1 MAFEAILT
9 QQTARPRG
17 RRLTLSVSLAL
28 HVVALTYGVVMSL
41 WHVDEL
47 PLPAVHVTLAS
58 SAPPPPPPP
67 PPPASRSSE
76 TKPKKKPFEPKPNVI
91 VQPKEAPQP
100 QPTQADEPAEAD
112 EPEGQAGGEQGGVAG
127 GVVGGVV
134 GGTPPPPAP
143 KDSGPKLVS
152 AQVAKGQLL
161 IDPNQPQY
169 RVSLPA
175 MLARG
180 GLTYFAVLRVCVS
193 AQGAVSGVQIVR
205 PAGPAIDP
213 QIPGVLARWRYRP
226 LLLDGKPS
234 PFCYMLKYEITAR

>member
-17 RRLTLSVSLAL
+17 RRLTLTLSLVL
-28 HVVALTYGVVMSL
+28 HAVALTYGVVLSL
-41 WHVDEL
+41 WHVEEL
-47 PLPAVHVTLAS
+47 PLPAVHVTLAT

-67 PPPASRSSE
+67 PPAARTADS
-76 TKPKKKPFEPKPNVI
+76 KPKKKPVEPKPTTI
-91 VQPKEAPQP
+91 VEPKQTPQPEPEEAP
-100 QPTQADEPAEAD
+100 EPAQSD

-134 GGTPPPPAP
+134 GGTPPPPPA

-161 IDPNQPQY
+161 IDPNLAQY

-193 AQGAVSGVQIVR
+193 AQGAVTGVQIMR

-234 PFCYMLKYEITAR
+234 PFCYLLKYEISAR